1 MACLHLSLEERREAG
16 GIGKGTEQRW
26 RVKVQLRNR
35 EIQGMAAMRIARLG
49 RILTSEL
56 SLPPSVDAHLV
67 ENANDW

>member
-35 EIQGMAAMRIARLG
+35 EIQGMAAMRIARLVQT
-49 RILTSEL
+49 LTM
-56 SLPPSVDAHLV
+56 
-67 ENANDW
+67 